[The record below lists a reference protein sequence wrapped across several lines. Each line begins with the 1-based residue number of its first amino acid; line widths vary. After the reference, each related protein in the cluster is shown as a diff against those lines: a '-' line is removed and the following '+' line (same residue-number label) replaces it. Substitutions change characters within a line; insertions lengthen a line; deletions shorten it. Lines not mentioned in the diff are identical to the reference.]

1 MCGYYLRAVTI
12 WGQCLY
18 FFGKPKDIKDSWIR
32 YIQAL
37 QQWLLEAISST
48 QSLSVL
54 LSVMEKSCATQ
65 TILLLA
71 CWPSLA
77 VIPTCVGVLSSLAV
91 ATLWERRVFCSGL
104 PIVRLLFEGRD
115 YSSMASIWRNTIFS
129 STYEPYLQHKFWYTA
144 LQMWQCTWNTTLIS
158 LSGTVTHTF
167 NPTNW
172 VQWLIAAMHS

>member
-1 MCGYYLRAVTI
+1 MTI
-12 WGQCLY
+12 WGECLY
-18 FFGKPKDIKDSWIR
+18 FFGKPTDIKDSWIR

-77 VIPTCVGVLSSLAV
+77 VIPTCVGVLSSLAA

-104 PIVRLLFEGRD
+104 PTVRLYLRAGIIRAWHLFEEIR
-115 YSSMASIWRNTIFS
+115 YLVARMSPTFNTSSDTQHFKCGNALEIQHWF
-129 STYEPYLQHKFWYTA
+129 PYLGLSHTPSIPQIE
-144 LQMWQCTWNTTLIS
+144 CSDLI
-158 LSGTVTHTF
+158 V
-167 NPTNW
+167 
-172 VQWLIAAMHS
+172 AMHS